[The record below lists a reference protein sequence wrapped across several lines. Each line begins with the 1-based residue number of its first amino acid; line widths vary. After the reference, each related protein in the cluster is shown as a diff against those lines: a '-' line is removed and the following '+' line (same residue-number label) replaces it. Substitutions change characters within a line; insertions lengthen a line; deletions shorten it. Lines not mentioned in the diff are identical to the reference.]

1 MCWVPRHGLLIGA
14 MEGVTV
20 SVFHGQAGLI
30 MCLESMCKL
39 LNDTVE
45 YSWVKGHTSA
55 PLANHL
61 LINGLLAIGGRL
73 HLSNLL
79 GHILFTIWR

>member
-1 MCWVPRHGLLIGA
+1 

-45 YSWVKGHTSA
+45 YSWVEGHTSA

-61 LINGLLAIGGRL
+61 LANHLLVNGLLAIGGRL
-73 HLSNLL
+73 HLSDLL
-79 GHILFTIWR
+79 GHILFAIWR

>member
-1 MCWVPRHGLLIGA
+1 

-20 SVFHGQAGLI
+20 SVFHGQAGLT

-61 LINGLLAIGGRL
+61 LASHLLVNHLLVNGLLAIGGRL
-73 HLSNLL
+73 HLSDLL